1 MMDAVKPV
9 ANASCVANVADGK
22 VMAPA
27 MSMMSAMPA
36 AMPAATMAGIGDIDG
51 EKGERGKDD
60 RAR

>member
-36 AMPAATMAGIGDIDG
+36 ATMAGIGDIDG